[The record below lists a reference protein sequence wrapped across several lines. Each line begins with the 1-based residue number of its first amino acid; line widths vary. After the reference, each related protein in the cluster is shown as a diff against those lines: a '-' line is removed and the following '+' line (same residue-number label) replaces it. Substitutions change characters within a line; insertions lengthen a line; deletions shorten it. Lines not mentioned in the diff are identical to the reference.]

1 MCGSVKVSD
10 YQAIKQLMIKRGM
23 PVNFARELETG
34 EKLFPYFKPLVAGY
48 INDDGRADSAM
59 MNWGWRRDWDEKRRL
74 FNSRRVSKKGQ
85 PIWHSPVWGD
95 AIRERRCVI
104 PINAFYEWDQNQPK
118 GKRDR
123 YRIVVQEAAYTL
135 GGIYEI
141 SQDGEMFLSVCT
153 TEPNE
158 VMAKVHH
165 RMPVIIDK
173 NESEAWLKSKNIQ
186 DIEEI
191 MQAKSDNY
199 IVMTKENPINQQQI
213 GQTKNLF

>member
-1 MCGSVKVSD
+1 
-10 YQAIKQLMIKRGM
+10 
-23 PVNFARELETG
+23 
-34 EKLFPYFKPLVAGY
+34 
-48 INDDGRADSAM
+48 
-59 MNWGWRRDWDEKRRL
+59 
-74 FNSRRVSKKGQ
+74 
-85 PIWHSPVWGD
+85 
-95 AIRERRCVI
+95 
-104 PINAFYEWDQNQPK
+104 
-118 GKRDR
+118 
-123 YRIVVQEAAYTL
+123 VQEAAYTL